1 MPSLWNASIHHRW
14 YGAGAVGVDSV
25 GVGVDCVGPVGAVG
39 CAVAVVPAAIVD
51 YDPKIHVEEEE
62 PVVVVV
68 ESWTV

>member
-1 MPSLWNASIHHRW
+1 MPSLWNVSIHHRW

-25 GVGVDCVGPVGAVG
+25 GVGVDCVGPVGAAVG
-39 CAVAVVPAAIVD
+39 AAVVPAATVD